1 MHVRHSWS
9 LAAGLRYTP
18 RPVSPVHDMPVP
30 SRTNRMLLL
39 VFGTGVAIGLHL
51 AFLHMVLFRS
61 SWALVPFVSG
71 SLLFS
76 AAIYALWRWVFP
88 RFSRHPLSVQLAL
101 EAVACLIVIGLL
113 SLLTVEVVTIALG
126 VPSLFAARPDYPAK
140 TITVTA
146 DMRQIAARIYVLV
159 PIVPTSLLAIIGYH
173 QYWAR
178 ILTLQTRE
186 RQLTEL
192 AATAQLAALR
202 AQMNPHFLFNSLNS
216 IAQLIHTDPDKAEAC
231 VERLAEIFRYLLRR
245 AEKEFVPL
253 AEELEMTDAYLD
265 IERARFGERLR
276 VEKRIDP
283 RSLHQAI
290 PNLILQPLVENAV
303 KHGLSLKMGD
313 GTVRIGAAVDDGCLT
328 LTVGDDGLGMPQ
340 SALAGVYDRGV
351 GLRNLRD
358 RLQRLYGDDHLP
370 EIRSAPGGGTEVRLR
385 FPIRPAE
392 EAA

>member
-1 MHVRHSWS
+1 
-9 LAAGLRYTP
+9 
-18 RPVSPVHDMPVP
+18 
-30 SRTNRMLLL
+30 MLLL
-39 VFGTGVAIGLHL
+39 VFATGAAIGIHL
-51 AFLHMVLFRS
+51 ALLHIVLFRS
-61 SWALVPFVSG
+61 WGAVVPFVAG

-76 AAIYALWRWVFP
+76 GAIYALWRWVFP
-88 RFSRHPLSVQLAL
+88 RFDGQSLPVQIAL
-101 EAVACLIVIGLL
+101 EAISVCVVVGLL
-113 SLLTVEVVTIALG
+113 SLVTVEVVTVALG
-126 VPSLFAARPDYPAK
+126 GPSLFAPPTGPEK
-140 TITVTA
+140 HITVTPE
-146 DMRQIAARIYVLV
+146 MRQMAARIYVLV
-159 PIVPTSLLAIIGYH
+159 PIIPTMLLGIIGYH
-173 QYWAR
+173 QFWSR

-186 RQLTEL
+186 RQLAEL

-253 AEELEMTDAYLD
+253 AEELQMTDAYLD

-283 RSLHQAI
+283 RTLQHAI

-313 GTVRIGAAVDDGCLT
+313 GTVRIDATVDDGCLT

-340 SALAGVYDRGV
+340 SSLAGVYERGV

-358 RLQRLYGDDHLP
+358 RLQRLYGDAHLP
-370 EIRSAPGGGTEVRLR
+370 EIRSVPGRGTEVRLR
-385 FPIRPAE
+385 LPMRPAE
-392 EAA
+392 AA

>member
-1 MHVRHSWS
+1 
-9 LAAGLRYTP
+9 
-18 RPVSPVHDMPVP
+18 MPVP
-30 SRTNRMLLL
+30 GRTNRMLLL
-39 VFGTGVAIGLHL
+39 VFGTGAAIGLHL

-61 SWALVPFVSG
+61 GTALVPFVAG
-71 SLLFS
+71 SLVFS

-88 RFSRHPLSVQLAL
+88 RFSAQPLPVQLAI
-101 EAVACLIVIGLL
+101 EAVACLIVIGVL
-113 SLLTVEVVTIALG
+113 SLITVEVVTIAIG
-126 VPSLFAARPDYPAK
+126 NPSLFGDAVGSEK
-140 TITVTA
+140 TILVTPA
-146 DMRQIAARIYVLV
+146 MRQMAARIYVLV
-159 PIVPTSLLAIIGYH
+159 PIVPTSLIAIIGYH
-173 QYWAR
+173 QYWSR

-186 RQLTEL
+186 RQLAEL

-253 AEELEMTDAYLD
+253 AEELQMTDAYLD

-283 RSLHQAI
+283 RSLQHAI

-313 GTVRIGAAVDDGCLT
+313 GTVRIDATVDDGCLM

-340 SALAGVYDRGV
+340 SSLAGVYERGV

-358 RLQRLYGDDHLP
+358 RLQRLYGDAHLP
-370 EIRSAPGGGTEVRLR
+370 EIRSVPGRGTEVRLR
-385 FPIRPAE
+385 LPVRPAE
-392 EAA
+392 AA